1 VASAPLFLNRSA
13 SVRQFVKTAD
23 TQALMRTLSAQL
35 PDVASNAQ
43 TLAAAGLGNALEAIL
58 EVPLAEIL
66 KSACM
71 EIAGAPQSSDRTLEL
86 VDFTLK
92 SSHRPS
98 IKVYC
103 GEKHL
108 STIKFRVEIAIA
120 VHAVQVTVR
129 SARVARI
136 KMGNAKGS
144 VSIGYGELENAF
156 EIGSQEFE
164 LPGEIDFPAP
174 GAGA

>member
-1 VASAPLFLNRSA
+1 
-13 SVRQFVKTAD
+13 
-23 TQALMRTLSAQL
+23 MHTLSTQL
-35 PDVASNAQ
+35 PDGASNAQ
-43 TLAAAGLGNALEAIL
+43 TLVAEGLGNALEAIL

-71 EIAGAPQSSDRTLEL
+71 EIAGAPQSSESNSEPVVDRTLEL
-86 VDFTLK
+86 VDFTLR

-120 VHAVQVTVR
+120 VHAVQVMLR

-136 KMGNAKGS
+136 NMGSAKGS